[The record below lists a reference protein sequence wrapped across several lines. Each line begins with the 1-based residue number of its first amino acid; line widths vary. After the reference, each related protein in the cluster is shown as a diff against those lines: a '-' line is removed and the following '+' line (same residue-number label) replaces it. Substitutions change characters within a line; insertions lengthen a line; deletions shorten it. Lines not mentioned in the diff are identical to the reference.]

1 MSVNEVKIKQ
11 ATVPFQVRGT
21 GSPSSRTF
29 AIGNEDHTLGNCLR
43 HVLVQNAKVGFAGYS
58 VPHPAEPIVHV
69 RVQANEPTTAVQ
81 ALQEACD
88 TLSQQCDIVLEKLQ
102 EKLPAVL
109 EDRAQLESKL
119 EKIMVFMAPLMA
131 MPLCCRN
138 HHRPWHAKSA
148 QRAKCAII
156 LDAKKCSKGSQN
168 LHG

>member
-119 EKIMVFMAPLMA
+119 EKMAEEEMA
-131 MPLCCRN
+131 DE
-138 HHRPWHAKSA
+138 
-148 QRAKCAII
+148 
-156 LDAKKCSKGSQN
+156 LDDQDEVMEE
-168 LHG
+168 